1 MGSLGMNTEP
11 TQAAVLY
18 SGGSD
23 STLAAAL
30 AMEEFDK
37 LHLLTFSRFGIF
49 GIERAE
55 VNVRKLEARFGADRI
70 EHHVIDIDR
79 LFEKVSYDRYFRT
92 LRRHGMLVLSTCG
105 LCKLAMHLRALLFCL
120 DQGIDVLLDGANR
133 AMDIYPAQMKPVIER
148 MQGMYD
154 HFGIDYRTP
163 VFDYDGPS
171 EMQFLNTDD
180 EDGGGEGFWNRED
193 AGGDKDADLDTTDR
207 KLYEMGIF
215 DAPRTKGTATDHAMQ
230 PRCFQFILFR
240 IFVHWYYLPYRSY
253 EDYEGRTVAFYDE
266 KIGRFTDLVQQHL
279 DHPDASKLGKV
290 L

>member
-1 MGSLGMNTEP
+1 MHPSRTSNPLFPEHSH
-11 TQAAVLY
+11 AAVLY

-30 AMEEFDK
+30 ALQEFDK

-49 GIERAE
+49 GVENAE
-55 VNVRKLEARFGADRI
+55 VNVRKLEAR
-70 EHHVIDIDR
+70 
-79 LFEKVSYDRYFRT
+79 Y
-92 LRRHGMLVLSTCG
+92 
-105 LCKLAMHLRALLFCL
+105 
-120 DQGIDVLLDGANR
+120 GANR

-148 MQGMYD
+148 MQGMYS

-171 EMQFLNTDD
+171 EMRFLSTGD
-180 EDGGGEGFWNRED
+180 EGGGDTGFWNKED
-193 AGGDKDADLDTTDR
+193 YVEDHVEDHVEDYVEDQDADLNSTDR

-215 DAPRTKGTATDHAMQ
+215 DAPHTKGTSTDHSMQ

-240 IFVHWYYLPYRSY
+240 IFVHWYYLPHRNY
-253 EDYEGRTVAFYDE
+253 EDYEGNTVAFYDE
-266 KIGRFTDLVQQHL
+266 KIGRFTELVQQHL
-279 DHPDASKLGKV
+279 DHPDASPLAKV

>member
-1 MGSLGMNTEP
+1 MSSEP

-30 AMEEFDK
+30 AMDEFDK

-49 GIERAE
+49 NVERAQ
-55 VNVRKLEARFGADRI
+55 VNVRKLEARYGADRI
-70 EHHVIDIDR
+70 EHHQIEIDR
-79 LFEKVSYDRYFRT
+79 LFDKVSYDRYFAT
-92 LRRHGMLVLSTCG
+92 LRRHGFLVLSTCG

-120 DQGIDVLLDGANR
+120 DHEVDVIIDGANR
-133 AMDIYPAQMKPVIER
+133 AMDIYPAQMKRVIER
-148 MQGMYD
+148 MQSMYGR
-154 HFGIDYRTP
+154 FGVDYRTP

-171 EMQFLNTDD
+171 EMQFLDTG
-180 EDGGGEGFWNRED
+180 DGGGGGDFWNKED
-193 AGGDKDADLDTTDR
+193 QEDLDTTDR

-215 DAPRTKGTATDHAMQ
+215 DAPRTKGTAEDHAMQ

-240 IFVHWYYLPYRSY
+240 IFVHWYYLPYRDY
-253 EDYEGRTVAFYDE
+253 EDYESNTVAFYDE
-266 KIGRFTDLVQQHL
+266 KIGRFTELVQQHV
-279 DHPDASKLGKV
+279 DHPDASKLARV

>member
-1 MGSLGMNTEP
+1 MSTAP

-30 AMEEFDK
+30 AMDEFDK

-49 GIERAE
+49 GIENARL
-55 VNVRKLEARFGADRI
+55 NVSKLEARFGADRI

-79 LFEKVSYDRYFRT
+79 LFEKVSYDRYFGT
-92 LRRHGMLVLSTCG
+92 LRRHGFLVLSTCG

-120 DQGIDVLLDGANR
+120 DQGIAVILDGANR

-148 MQGMYD
+148 MQGMYG

-171 EMQFLNTDD
+171 EMQFLHTGED
-180 EDGGGEGFWNRED
+180 EGGSGSLFDRED
-193 AGGDKDADLDTTDR
+193 RDADLDTTDR

-253 EDYEGRTVAFYDE
+253 EDYEGNTVAFYHE

-279 DHPDASKLGKV
+279 DHPEASALARV